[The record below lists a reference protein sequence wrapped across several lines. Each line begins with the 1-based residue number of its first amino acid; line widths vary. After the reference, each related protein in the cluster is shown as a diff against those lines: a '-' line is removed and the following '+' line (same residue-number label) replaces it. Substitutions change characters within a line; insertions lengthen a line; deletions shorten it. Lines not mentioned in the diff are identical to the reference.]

1 MKLPKNSDRAMAL
14 IALLVSVMGLVMSPV
29 SAAAAFSPSGDTT
42 GTGIFCNSGYHHA
55 FNSTQQAA
63 RLQTVLANLSQQGVD
78 VSQVQ
83 ADLAAGNTTGGMKDL
98 MALYKDH
105 PDLALNGPRQ
115 HLMNATAHAVHFQT
129 LVTTLSQQGVDVSQV
144 QADLAAGNTT
154 GAMKDLM
161 ALHKGK
167 GHPGMM
173 ANSTQMAARLQ
184 TGVSKLAQQGVDV
197 SEVQA
202 DLASGNVSAAMQW
215 MAAYRTAHPDPTGN
229 GTFMYRSG
237 GTQWQNGGSFRPH
250 TPGFGNQTAAHHRFT
265 GPVKDT

>member
-83 ADLAAGNTTGGMKDL
+83 ADLAAGNTTG
-98 MALYKDH
+98 
-105 PDLALNGPRQ
+105 
-115 HLMNATAHAVHFQT
+115 
-129 LVTTLSQQGVDVSQV
+129 
-144 QADLAAGNTT
+144 
-154 GAMKDLM
+154 AMKDLM

-202 DLASGNVSAAMQW
+202 DLASGNVSATTEW
-215 MAAYRTAHPDPTGN
+215 IAAYHKAHPV
-229 GTFMYRSG
+229 RSG
-237 GTQWQNGGSFRPH
+237 NETFLHSSNSSQWQKGGPFRSH
-250 TPGFGNQTAAHHRFT
+250 TTGSGNQTADHSRFT
-265 GPVKDT
+265 GQVQGA